1 MLSVT
6 VHQYMQRAREA
17 ALKRKSAEMRRESRW
32 RTVFRISLKTREK
45 GKRGKLSGRIR
56 WQEVSSTKM
65 LGMELLMA

>member
-17 ALKRKSAEMRRESRW
+17 ALKRKSAEMRRESRC

-45 GKRGKLSGRIR
+45 GKDSRVGTSWL
-56 WQEVSSTKM
+56 
-65 LGMELLMA
+65 